1 MFFGMTNSLTTFQNM
16 MNDIF
21 QNLIAKE
28 IMIIYL
34 ENILIFHLD
43 IRRIP

>member
-1 MFFGMTNSLTTFQNM
+1 MINN
-16 MNDIF
+16 IF

-34 ENILIFHLD
+34 DNILIFIQILEE
-43 IRRIP
+43 